1 MRNGLGLRT
10 RLLTTR
16 RTILRQYSITHLWTE
31 RKCVVHWYAHDHH
44 LVDTVLHVVV
54 MMGQQDPTLPPHT
67 RGPPLHQ
74 KIAPFH
80 TIASAL
86 VPHPLLLRGPT
97 SSIAGWRCSEC
108 KHCCGSSHCDHTN
121 HRNSAAHS
129 WQQHR
134 NSHTLPVEVFHVWC
148 AAPSNQRSRQT
159 PPQWRKTD
167 ASQRF
172 VHPRLN
178 PAHPAGIRP
187 TSKVDCCAVIITT
200 SGFPGPAPFA
210 TR

>member
-1 MRNGLGLRT
+1 MGSTSHVSNAMTRSPSHESGATILFIQCLYTNSIIIDKKYNYYQLSLSLIMRNGLGLRT

-129 WQQHR
+129 
-134 NSHTLPVEVFHVWC
+134 
-148 AAPSNQRSRQT
+148 
-159 PPQWRKTD
+159 
-167 ASQRF
+167 
-172 VHPRLN
+172 
-178 PAHPAGIRP
+178 
-187 TSKVDCCAVIITT
+187 
-200 SGFPGPAPFA
+200 
-210 TR
+210 